1 MKKLFALLLTLCM
14 LGSCVAFAEAPA
26 EEADPK
32 TAMADMIDQVFY
44 GVLNQVS
51 GTFNQSAN
59 AVEGVIANMSEMLS
73 SWLTDADSRYTET
86 RDALADG
93 ALNVMNA
100 ATEIA
105 GEAQYV
111 FTDDEISQKYAEVQS
126 SIQQLTDESKELSI
140 TAAHRAGDRLAE
152 NKDQVVAAG
161 SAALSNVLNTVKSLM
176 FVLSGSNDSE
186 AQTRMGEVADSA
198 TELVTAFVESLQ
210 QQLANY
216 TGTEAPAVGQ

>member
-105 GEAQYV
+105 GEAP
-111 FTDDEISQKYAEVQS
+111 
-126 SIQQLTDESKELSI
+126 
-140 TAAHRAGDRLAE
+140 E

-216 TGTEAPAVGQ
+216 TGTEAPVVGQ